1 MQFPALPQ
9 DGFLFPYLLPSP
21 TFSLMEPALYIVGTP
36 IGNLSDL
43 SARAIET
50 LQQVD
55 LICAEDTRHTQRL
68 TQRHDIQTP
77 LTSYHKFNEA
87 QRTQSLVQRIQEG
100 QAIALVSDSGM
111 PTISDPGV
119 RLIQACREAQLT
131 ITPIP
136 GPTALAT
143 ALACSGLPHTGF
155 TFIGFLPP
163 KSGGRQRELT
173 RWADHSLP
181 VILYE
186 SPHRLLKLM
195 TEIEQH
201 LGPDR
206 RLFIARELTK
216 KHEELLEG
224 SPDEITATFENR
236 TVKGELVVILHPLTI
251 PSANAKQSR

>member
-1 MQFPALPQ
+1 
-9 DGFLFPYLLPSP
+9 
-21 TFSLMEPALYIVGTP
+21 MEPGLYIVGTP

-87 QRTQSLVQRIQEG
+87 QRTESLVQRIQEG

-224 SPDEITATFENR
+224 SPAEITAAFENR
-236 TVKGELVVILHPLTI
+236 TVKGELVVILHPLPP